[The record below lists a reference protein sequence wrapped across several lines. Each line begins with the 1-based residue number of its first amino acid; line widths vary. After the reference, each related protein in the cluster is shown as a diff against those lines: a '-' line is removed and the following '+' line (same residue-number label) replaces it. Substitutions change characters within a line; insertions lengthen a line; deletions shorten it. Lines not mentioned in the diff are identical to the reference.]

1 MDRYRNVRK
10 RAAAG
15 VFLLLF
21 SLIMSFPVFAVTPG
35 GEWEIISREGSIRSE
50 NEAYKNA
57 LLKILKENN
66 GVLDKRKYTEYSKTV
81 LALTAAGYDP
91 RSFFGYDLLSRLDDD
106 KMVTK
111 QGLNGPV
118 WALIALDSG
127 TYPSEKRSVY
137 IAYILEREL
146 PGGGWNME
154 GKGTP
159 DPDTTAMAVTA
170 LSNYTASDKKVKEAV
185 SRGIR
190 VLSSLQDA
198 EGGYS
203 SFGAKNA
210 ESDAQVIIALTHA
223 GIDIHDSQFVKNGHT
238 VLDDLMTYRCRDGSF
253 RHVLTQESPDAI
265 ATEQADLAFAA
276 IRRIKN
282 GKSPLYRIK

>member
-1 MDRYRNVRK
+1 MDRYRNVIK
-10 RAAAG
+10 KAAAG
-15 VFLLLF
+15 ILLL
-21 SLIMSFPVFAVTPG
+21 LVCGIMSFPVFAVTPG
-35 GEWEIISREGSIRSE
+35 SDWEIISREGSIRSE
-50 NEAYKNA
+50 NDAYKNA

-111 QGLNGPV
+111 QGLNGPI

-127 TYPSEKRSVY
+127 SYPSKKRSVY

-159 DPDTTAMAVTA
+159 DPDTTAMVVTA
-170 LSNYTASDKKVKEAV
+170 LSNYTASDRKVNEAV

-223 GIDIHDSQFVKNGHT
+223 GIELHDSRFVKNGHT
-238 VLDDLMTYRCRDGSF
+238 VLDDLMTYRCRDGFF

-282 GKSPLYRIK
+282 GKRPLYRIK

>member
-35 GEWEIISREGSIRSE
+35 GEWEIISREGSDHSK

-66 GVLDKRKYTEYSKTV
+66 SVLDKRKYTEYSKTV

-91 RSFFGYDLLSRLDDD
+91 GSFFGYDLLSRLDDD

-111 QGLNGPV
+111 QGLNGPI

-127 TYPSEKRSVY
+127 SYPSKKRSVY

-154 GKGTP
+154 GKGSP
-159 DPDTTAMAVTA
+159 DPDTTAMVVTA

-198 EGGYS
+198 DGGYS
-203 SFGAKNA
+203 SFGVKNA
-210 ESDAQVIIALTHA
+210 ESDSQVIIALTHA
-223 GIDIHDSQFVKNGHT
+223 GIDIHDSRFVKNGHT
-238 VLDDLMTYRCRDGSF
+238 VLDDLMTYKCRDGSF

-282 GKSPLYRIK
+282 GKRPLYRIK